1 MLRKGNLEKALK
13 KLEKSCG
20 ADISAIVSRSGRP
33 IAWNIPD
40 EALVESFAT
49 LSATIMGASEVIYRG
64 LNKEVPKKIII
75 ESEGGTSIVTSIGPK
90 MLLVALSTTHD
101 KSFFTIVDETVEN
114 IKNLLKSE
122 EEKI

>member
-40 EALVESFAT
+40 EALIESFAT

-64 LNKEVPKKIII
+64 LNREVPNKIIM
-75 ESEGGTSIVTSIGPK
+75 ESEGGTSVVTSIGPK
-90 MLLVALSTTHD
+90 MLLIALNTTRD
-101 KSFFTIVDETVEN
+101 KSFLTSMDEAIEN
-114 IKNLLKSE
+114 IKNLLSRE
-122 EEKI
+122 EGK

>member
-20 ADISAIVSRSGRP
+20 AEISAIVSRSGRP

-40 EALVESFAT
+40 EAIVESFST

-64 LNKEVPKKIII
+64 LNREIPKKIII
-75 ESEGGTSIVTSIGPK
+75 ESGGGTSIIIGISPK
-90 MLLVALSTTHD
+90 MLLVALSTTRD
-101 KSFFTIVDETVEN
+101 KSFFTGIDEAVEN
-114 IKNLLKSE
+114 IKNLLSRE
-122 EEKI
+122 EEI